1 MAETIAVHHWYD
13 QKTRRNS
20 GRPGFPYVP
29 AIDYPVDLR
38 YFLVDMNRVPPDTLV
53 DHIGARAFAGLVA
66 FKYVMRRL
74 ERQAMRLLLTASL
87 APEIR
92 YTVDEG
98 KRMKSVSDVLEERG
112 FKRGIEQGLKQENPM
127 CWCGWFESGLV
138 SALTKKY

>member
-1 MAETIAVHHWYD
+1 
-13 QKTRRNS
+13 
-20 GRPGFPYVP
+20 
-29 AIDYPVDLR
+29 
-38 YFLVDMNRVPPDTLV
+38 MNRVPPDTLV